1 MAYRLNDVVTKR
13 QSRFYVLSI
22 IISAILSLIALLSYF
37 SGVSSTLSSIV
48 NIAVYPINKCAS
60 VVSEKII
67 SVGSYFGNIKE
78 LKEENLK
85 LQAENNKLK
94 KVQAVTDA
102 VRTENEQLYS
112 YLELKREFN
121 KLSLIN
127 ASIVTKG
134 SGNFLTAFTI
144 DKGTLHGVKKD
155 MPIITSNGIL
165 GVVTEEG
172 ISTSR
177 GITLVSHNSS
187 VGVYLSRTG
196 TPGVLRGDYK
206 LSLEGKCK
214 ISGLPADTQV
224 EIGDPVVTSGT
235 GEIFP
240 SDLSVG
246 TVTEI
251 ITDSNTQ
258 TLTLVVTPA
267 CDLINEESVM
277 VISDFERTYEAPD
290 NSESEQ

>member
-13 QSRFYVLSI
+13 QSRFYVLSV
-22 IISAILSLIALLSYF
+22 IISAVLSLIALISYF

-48 NIAVYPINKCAS
+48 NIVVYPINKSAA

-67 SVGSYFGNIKE
+67 SVGSYFENIKE

-85 LQAENNKLK
+85 LQAENNELK
-94 KVQAVTDA
+94 KAQAVTDA

-155 MPIITSNGIL
+155 MPVITSHGIL

-177 GITLVSHNSS
+177 GITLVSYNSS

-196 TPGVLRGDYK
+196 TPGVLRSDYT

-214 ISGLPADTQV
+214 ITGLPADTQV
-224 EIGDPVVTSGT
+224 EIGDPVMTSGT

-258 TLTLVVTPA
+258 TLTLVVTPT

-277 VISDFERTYEAPD
+277 VISDFERAYEARN
-290 NSESEQ
+290 NSEQ

>member
-37 SGVSSTLSSIV
+37 FGVSSTLSSIV
-48 NIAVYPINKCAS
+48 NIAVYPINKGVS
-60 VVSEKII
+60 FVSERII
-67 SVGSYFGNIKE
+67 SVGSYFGNIKK

-85 LQAENNKLK
+85 LQTENNELK
-94 KVQAVTDA
+94 KAQAVTDA

-155 MPIITSNGIL
+155 MPIITSNGII
-165 GVVTEEG
+165 GIITEEG

-290 NSESEQ
+290 NSKSEQ